1 MLSRGVP
8 GFVTGDAFFGR
19 IPRATAGLAPARPA
33 AQHHLTMNTDIPQP
47 RSNAPSAAAGTPRR
61 FQWPPGSSTP
71 TSLESGFTLAL
82 MALLALSLPARGGVT
97 VVQGSGPGATSWPG
111 TPLLSTMAN
120 PSSATVAQCYTN
132 GPGST
137 NLSQTFTI
145 TTTNYTLQGISLY
158 AGGGSG
164 TGAGTNLTLKLYD
177 LGFQTAPEP
186 TPYGGV
192 VPNDTISGNLLGS
205 GSGLAITCT
214 NQANGILEFDFT
226 GVDQVVL
233 QVGHMYAFE
242 LTGATG
248 TRPFYWYS
256 VTSASAYS
264 GGAAYTNKYW
274 LNGSSTCEFS
284 LAVYAAVYTS
294 AISPPTPQSG
304 SCTVNWNDVH
314 QKIDGFG
321 ASSAWRSTW
330 NSSQADLLFSTNTG
344 IGLSLLR
351 SRIAPGGTTIENS
364 IMQMA
369 QARGA
374 RVWSSPWSPATT
386 FKGTNLSGVI
396 SLNGGTFLGGA
407 ATNQAYASQLAA
419 YVINMK
425 NTYGIN
431 LYALSV
437 QNEPDVNT
445 TGYESCVWTG
455 PQISDFIPYLAG
467 ALAASNVASTKII
480 LPESQHWQ
488 SNTNLFTP
496 AMTNPTVA
504 ALVSIIAN
512 HNYDG
517 INAGN
522 TANSPPAALPSS
534 GKPTWETE
542 VSSLRG
548 SQSGI
553 QNGVYWAGRI
563 HAYLTV
569 AEATAYHYWW
579 LLSANSTPNQG
590 LFDTAGNPTKRMY
603 VFGNFSRF
611 VRPDYYRVGV
621 VTNSGAAIVSAYKDP
636 NSGLFAI
643 VAINPNL
650 TNAINQTFT
659 LNNFTPTSVTPWV
672 TSASLS
678 LASQSAVA
686 VSGSSFTAQLP
697 ALSVV
702 TFVGQYISNSAPTNI
717 SLSDSSVPEN
727 QAAGTAVGTFSTTDP
742 DAGNT
747 FAYSLVGG
755 TGGADNASFT
765 LSGATLQTA
774 AVFDYEIQSSYS
786 IRVRSTDQG
795 GLSTEKVF
803 TITVQNVNEAPTA
816 ISLLNSSVPENQ
828 PAGTAVGTLSTTDP
842 DVGDTFTYSLV
853 SGAGSVDNAA
863 FSLSGSTLQ
872 TAAVFDFEAQSN
884 YSLRVRSTDQGG
896 LHTETVFTITVLN
909 ANEAPTDI
917 GLSNSSAPENQPA
930 GTAVGT
936 FSTTDPDFGD
946 TFAYSL
952 VSGAGSADNGSFAI
966 TGDALQ
972 TAAVFDY
979 AAQNNYSIRVR
990 STDLGGFWVEK
1001 ALNLSV
1007 TTTNYPQQIQSISLA
1022 LDGNWTLTC
1031 QGLPGSAYQIE
1042 ATGDLALPWSAL
1054 TNNVDATTTFTAGT
1068 NGLWTHTDLN
1078 STNYTTRYYRT
1089 VAQ

>member
-1 MLSRGVP
+1 MHPLASSSP
-8 GFVTGDAFFGR
+8 THPSILTG
-19 IPRATAGLAPARPA
+19 I
-33 AQHHLTMNTDIPQP
+33 
-47 RSNAPSAAAGTPRR
+47 
-61 FQWPPGSSTP
+61 SS
-71 TSLESGFTLAL
+71 TLAL
-82 MALLALSLPARGGVT
+82 AAILALSLPARGGVT
-97 VVQGSGPGATSWPG
+97 VVQGSGPGATSWPSG
-111 TPLLSTMAN
+111 PLISTMSN
-120 PSSATVAQCYTN
+120 PSGATVAQCFTN

-145 TTTNYTLQGISLY
+145 TTTNYTLQAISLY

-164 TGAGTNLTLKLYD
+164 TGTGTNLTLKLYD

-205 GSGLAITCT
+205 GAGLSITYT
-214 NQANGILEFDFT
+214 NQANGLLKFDFT

-242 LTGATG
+242 LTGAAG
-248 TRPFYWYS
+248 TRPLYWYS
-256 VTSASAYS
+256 VTSASSYS
-264 GGAAYTNKYW
+264 GGAAYTNKFW
-274 LNGSSTCEFS
+274 LNGSSTCEFA
-284 LAVYAAVYTS
+284 LAVYTAVYTNI
-294 AISPPTPQSG
+294 ISPPTPQTG
-304 SCTVNWNDVH
+304 ACTVNWNDVR

-374 RVWSSPWSPATT
+374 RVWSSPWSPETT

-407 ATNQAYASQLAA
+407 ATNQAYANQLAA
-419 YVINMK
+419 YVVNMK

-445 TGYESCVWTG
+445 TGYESCIWTAQ
-455 PQISDFIPYLAG
+455 QIHDFIPYLSS
-467 ALAASNVASTKII
+467 ALAANNVSSTKII
-480 LPESQHWQ
+480 IPESQHWQ
-488 SNTNLFTP
+488 SNTNLYTT
-496 AMTNPTVA
+496 AMNDAAVA
-504 ALVSIIAN
+504 AQVSIIAD

-522 TANSPPAALPSS
+522 TANTPPAALPSY

-563 HAYLTV
+563 HAFMTV
-569 AEATAYHYWW
+569 AQSTAYHYWW

-590 LFDTAGNPTKRMY
+590 LFDTAGNPTKRLY
-603 VFGNFSRF
+603 AFGNFSRF
-611 VRPDYYRVGV
+611 VRPDYSRIGV
-621 VTNSGAAIVSAYKDP
+621 VTNSGAGIVSAYKDT
-636 NSGLFAI
+636 NSGMFVI

-650 TNAINQTFT
+650 TNALNQTFT
-659 LNNFTPTSVTPWV
+659 LNNFTATSVTPWI

-686 VSGSSFTAQLP
+686 VSGSSFTYQLP

-702 TFVGQYISNSAPTNI
+702 TFVGQFLNNSAPTDI
-717 SLSDSSVPEN
+717 SLSNSSISENQPPGTAVGTLSTTDPDAGNTFTYSLVSGSGSTDNASFTLSGASLQTAATFNYETQNSFSIRVRSTDQGGLFTEKVFTITVQNANEPPTDISLSNSSVSEN
-727 QAAGTAVGTFSTTDP
+727 QPVGTAVGTFSTTDQ

-747 FAYSLVGG
+747 FTYSLVSG
-755 TGGADNASFT
+755 TGSTDNTAFT
-765 LSGATLQTA
+765 ISGGILQTA
-774 AVFDYEIQSSYS
+774 AVFDFETQNSYS

-795 GLSTEKVF
+795 GLYTENVF
-803 TITVQNVNEAPTA
+803 AITVSNVNEPPTDVA
-816 ISLLNSSVPENQ
+816 LSNNSVPEKL
-828 PAGTAVGTLSTTDP
+828 PAGTAVGTLTTTDP
-842 DVGDTFTYSLV
+842 DAGDAFTYSLV
-853 SGAGSVDNAA
+853 
-863 FSLSGSTLQ
+863 
-872 TAAVFDFEAQSN
+872 
-884 YSLRVRSTDQGG
+884 GG
-896 LHTETVFTITVLN
+896 T
-909 ANEAPTDI
+909 
-917 GLSNSSAPENQPA
+917 
-930 GTAVGT
+930 
-936 FSTTDPDFGD
+936 
-946 TFAYSL
+946 
-952 VSGAGSADNGSFAI
+952 GSADNTSFTISGA
-966 TGDALQ
+966 ALQ

-979 AAQNNYSIRVR
+979 ATQSAFSVRVR
-990 STDLGGFWVEK
+990 STDLLGLWVEQ
-1001 ALNLSV
+1001 AFSIAV
-1007 TTTNYPQQIQSISLA
+1007 TTTNYPQQIKTIALA
-1022 LDGNWTLTC
+1022 PDGNWTLTC
-1031 QGLPGSAYQIE
+1031 QGLPGSPYQIL
-1042 ATGDLALPWSAL
+1042 ATTDLALPWSAL
-1054 TNNVDATTTFTAGT
+1054 TNNVDGTTTFTAGT
-1068 NGLWTHTDLN
+1068 NGLWLHTDLN
-1078 STNYTTRYYRT
+1078 ATNYTLRFYRT
-1089 VAQ
+1089 LAQ